1 MLRRS
6 DGLVRLEQ
14 GRGGQDWVLARR
26 FCACTLLDATSV
38 PLARRK
44 GFAAIAV
51 QRWSPFADTR
61 FHIEWVGS
69 RAMVWA
75 WSPAQ
80 ILELR
85 DGEIAATPRRV
96 RPESLYRGATQ
107 ADDALLVAMD
117 EGVEGRVWRD
127 HAMVACQWWS
137 EAPDLEEW
145 NALRRG
151 AGLAAAVAVPSPEV
165 WPLAA
170 VPWTRQRAEAFND
183 LASRHRKTL
192 QALAVGLVLAMVM
205 VPFAA
210 SLRLLVKTALLERV
224 IEKQTVSV
232 GSVLQARESAERD
245 LAVVDDLLK
254 LRPPARQLRLL
265 ATVVAATPGTGW
277 QLLEWR
283 MPDSGSLEVVLRM
296 ANPDP
301 SALVRGWEGSGVFSN
316 VSVDIGRTGNE
327 VAVKATIAGGA
338 EASAAGATR

>member
-14 GRGGQDWVLARR
+14 GRAGQEWVLARR
-26 FCACTLLDATSV
+26 FCAYTLLDATGV

-44 GFAAIAV
+44 GFAAIAA

-61 FHIEWVGS
+61 FHVEWVGS
-69 RAMVWA
+69 RAMIWA
-75 WSPAQ
+75 WSTGQ
-80 ILELR
+80 ILDLG
-85 DGEIAATPRRV
+85 DGEITPAPRRV
-96 RPESLYRGATQ
+96 LPESIFRGTTH
-107 ADDALLVAMD
+107 ADAALLVAMD
-117 EGVEGRVWRD
+117 EGLEGRVWRD
-127 HAMVACQWWS
+127 HAMVACQWWPG
-137 EAPDLEEW
+137 APDLEEW

-151 AGLAAAVAVPSPEV
+151 AALAAVAAVPSPEM

-170 VPWTRQRAEAFND
+170 MPWTRQRAEAFND

-192 QALAVGLVLAMVM
+192 QVLAVGLVLALLM
-205 VPFAA
+205 VPLAA
-210 SLRLLVKTALLERV
+210 SMRLLAKTALLERV
-224 IEKQTVSV
+224 IEKQTASV

-245 LAVVDDLLK
+245 LAVVDELLK

-283 MPDSGSLEVVLRM
+283 MPDSGSLEVVLRL

-301 SALVRGWEGSGVFSN
+301 TALVSGWEGSGVFSS
-316 VSVDIGRTGNE
+316 VSVDIGRAGNE
-327 VAVKATIAGGA
+327 VTVKATIAGAA
-338 EASAAGATR
+338 EASTAGATR